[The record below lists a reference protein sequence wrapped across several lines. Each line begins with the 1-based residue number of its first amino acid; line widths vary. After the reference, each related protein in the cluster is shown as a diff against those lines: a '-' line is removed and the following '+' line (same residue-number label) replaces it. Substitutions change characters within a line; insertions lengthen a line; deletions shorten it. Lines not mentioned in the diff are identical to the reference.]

1 MAQHEDPTQPGV
13 SKTELAQVIR
23 QVEREQTRR
32 RVGRRVLLIGAGAAA
47 CAGAGIGAY
56 ELAPKIADGV
66 KNQLG
71 NDFAAGVD
79 AGRKALAQ
87 ELMALEEIALDDAII
102 VADLTEFGAVN
113 IVRPLANFVSTIAAD
128 GLHLIAQ
135 AFKTGSDALSHLNLN
150 PAWLYDLANLLQGWS
165 DNVSQSK
172 LGDFIAKDV
181 TLADTYLKLLRVK
194 LQEEAHP
201 GATPSATSAAT
212 STSTPAS

>member
-1 MAQHEDPTQPGV
+1 MAQHGDPTQPGV
-13 SKTELAQVIR
+13 NKTELAQAIR
-23 QVEREQTRR
+23 QVERDKTRR
-32 RVGRRVLLIGAGAAA
+32 RFGRRVLLIGAGAAA

-87 ELMALEEIALDDAII
+87 ELLALESIALDDAII

-113 IVRPLANFVSTIAAD
+113 IARPLANLASAIAGG
-128 GLHLIAQ
+128 GLHVLAG
-135 AFKTGSDALSHLNLN
+135 AVKSGRDALGRVNIN
-150 PAWLYDLANLLQGWS
+150 FTWLDELAGLLQQWS
-165 DNVSQSK
+165 DNISQSM

-181 TLADTYLKLLRVK
+181 TIADTYLKLLRVK

-212 STSTPAS
+212 PTKTP

>member
-13 SKTELAQVIR
+13 SKTELAQAIR
-23 QVEREQTRR
+23 QVEREKARGR
-32 RVGRRVLLIGAGAAA
+32 FGRRVLLIGAGAAA

-66 KNQLG
+66 KNELG
-71 NDFAAGVD
+71 NDFAAGIT

-87 ELMALEEIALDDAII
+87 ELLALEEIALDDAII

-113 IVRPLANFVSTIAAD
+113 IIRPLANLASTIAGG
-128 GLHLIAQ
+128 GLHVLSEAIKSGRDALGRVNINFTWLDELAGLFQ
-135 AFKTGSDALSHLNLN
+135 QWSDA
-150 PAWLYDLANLLQGWS
+150 
-165 DNVSQSK
+165 VSQSK

-181 TLADTYLKLLRVK
+181 TIADTYMHLLRVK

-201 GATPSATSAAT
+201 GSTPSTTTTTAAT
-212 STSTPAS
+212 QTP